1 MGNSQ
6 SDALDASEGGDRF
19 EALLGCCDGRKD
31 LLNKPGRR
39 KDKPGAGTVGG
50 RAGAAM
56 VKPHAA
62 KVKMSMGDR
71 TKEVEADS
79 EEHAAMVWL
88 RRERTSRG
96 HVMVQEL
103 HREDLHPVQRAARD
117 GDKHAL
123 HNLLL
128 GPDGNKLA
136 NSQDL
141 LGRTGLHFAAF
152 RGNLEVAKMLVRA
165 GASITT
171 KALDGCTAIM
181 AANHADQA

>member
-1 MGNSQ
+1 MPDLHPPPTHTCLLTFALTPASYGPPHDIYDWAAPVRSFNSPRGP
-6 SDALDASEGGDRF
+6 AFGEGGPCT
-19 EALLGCCDGRKD
+19 EGGPCSGL
-31 LLNKPGRR
+31 GRR

-103 HREDLHPVQRAARD
+103 HREVPSLSPFGLID
-117 GDKHAL
+117 
-123 HNLLL
+123 
-128 GPDGNKLA
+128 
-136 NSQDL
+136 SQ
-141 LGRTGLHFAAF
+141 HY
-152 RGNLEVAKMLVRA
+152 
-165 GASITT
+165 
-171 KALDGCTAIM
+171 
-181 AANHADQA
+181 